1 MDFDTLEKLD
11 NETIRTGVK
20 AYHDTAKELFE
31 CGQILA
37 DKNKFGTAV
46 ALTVLSIEEL
56 VKGYAT
62 FMFYVGDR
70 TKANIDAAFK
80 GTIDIKSVH
89 QARLKYASG
98 INSLISNID
107 IAAIEKKFSTS
118 FESEDLAPKKEIKTK
133 QDLQDYFKEI
143 SEIIVPL
150 IPKSEVG
157 LTDENISAVEDSLK
171 DSSNWFL
178 HAKSQK
184 ENGFYADY
192 INNKWHSP
200 SNIDK
205 EKYEVAKKYA
215 LQLFEIIGQMIE
227 KTVSQN
233 SFANDFVKV
242 FLKEFTKN
250 SIA

>member
-1 MDFDTLEKLD
+1 MDFNTLKNLD
-11 NETIRTGVK
+11 NETIRTGVQ

-37 DKNKFGTAV
+37 DKNKFGTAL

-70 TKANIDAAFK
+70 TKENIDAAFK
-80 GTIDIKSVH
+80 GTMDIKSVH

-98 INSLISNID
+98 LNSLISNID
-107 IAAIEKKFSTS
+107 ISTIEKKFSS
-118 FESEDLAPKKEIKTK
+118 LFESQDFSPKKELKTK
-133 QDLQDYFKEI
+133 QDLLDYFREI

-150 IPKSEVG
+150 IPKSEIG
-157 LTDENISAVEDSLK
+157 LTDENISAIEDSLK

-184 ENGFYADY
+184 EKGFYADF
-192 INNKWHSP
+192 INNTWHTP
-200 SNIDK
+200 SNID
-205 EKYEVAKKYA
+205 EVNYHIAKKNA
-215 LQLFEIIGQMIE
+215 LQVFDVIGQILE
-227 KTVSQN
+227 KAISKN
-233 SFANDFVKV
+233 SFADDFVKV
-242 FLKEFTKN
+242 FLKEFTK
-250 SIA
+250 STTA

>member
-11 NETIRTGVK
+11 SETIRTGVK
-20 AYHDTAKELFE
+20 AYHETAKDLFE

-46 ALTVLSIEEL
+46 SLTVLSIEEL
-56 VKGYAT
+56 IKAYAT

-70 TKANIDAAFK
+70 TKVNIDAAFK
-80 GTIDIKSVH
+80 GTIDVKSVH
-89 QARLKYASG
+89 QARLKFASG
-98 INSLISNID
+98 LNSFISNIG
-107 IAAIEKKFSTS
+107 ISAIEKKFSTLL
-118 FESEDLAPKKEIKTK
+118 ESQDFPPKKEIKTK
-133 QDLQDYFKEI
+133 QDMLDYFKEI

-157 LTDENISAVEDSLK
+157 LTNANISAIEESLK

-192 INNKWHSP
+192 IRNSWHTP

-215 LQLFEIIGQMIE
+215 LQLFDIIGQMLE
-227 KTVSQN
+227 KTISKN
-233 SFANDFVKV
+233 SFADD
-242 FLKEFTKN
+242 LYP
-250 SIA
+250 SI

>member
-11 NETIRTGVK
+11 NETIRKGVK
-20 AYHDTAKELFE
+20 AYHDTAKDLFE
-31 CGQILA
+31 CGQLLA

-56 VKGYAT
+56 IKGYAA

-70 TKANIDAAFK
+70 SKLNIDAAFK

-98 INSLISNID
+98 LNSIISNID
-107 IAAIEKKFSTS
+107 ISSIEKKFSDL
-118 FESEDLAPKKEIKTK
+118 FESQDLSPKKEIKTK
-133 QDLQDYFKEI
+133 QDLHDYFKEI

-157 LTDENISAVEDSLK
+157 LTDANISAIEDSLK

-178 HAKSQK
+178 HAKTQK

-192 INNKWHSP
+192 INNAWHTP

-205 EKYEVAKKYA
+205 EKYEIAKKYA
-215 LQLFEIIGQMIE
+215 LQLFDMIGQMLE
-227 KTVSQN
+227 KSISKN
-233 SFANDFVKV
+233 SFADDFVKV
-242 FLKEFTKN
+242 FLKEFTK
-250 SIA
+250 STTA